1 MPIPMAV
8 ARFNKKV
15 TNRITGTFAGR
26 LPGFGIMIHRGRTSG
41 REYRTPINVFKRP
54 GGYAVAL
61 TYGPESQWVRN
72 VLAAGG
78 CTIETV
84 GKRVALTNPRVVH
97 DPRRRLVPPLIR
109 DILGLMSVND
119 FLVADEV

>member
-8 ARFNKKV
+8 ARFNRKV
-15 TNRITGTFAGR
+15 TNRITGPFAGR
-26 LPGFGIMIHRGRTSG
+26 LPGFGIVVHRGRTSG
-41 REYRTPINVFKRP
+41 REYRTPVNVFKRP
-54 GGYAVAL
+54 GGYVVAL

-78 CTIETV
+78 CTIETG
-84 GKRVALTNPRVVH
+84 GKHVTLTNPRVVH

-109 DILGLMSVND
+109 DILSLMSVND
-119 FLVADEV
+119 FLLLDQ